1 MKKVNIYSENEL
13 KNLNMIM
20 FKESLM
26 DYYKSLLF
34 ILMDFQNFI
43 RNSWK
48 KKITV
53 RKKKKTKRST
63 DIFRK
68 WIQEYEYE

>member
-43 RNSWK
+43 RNS
-48 KKITV
+48 
-53 RKKKKTKRST
+53 
-63 DIFRK
+63 
-68 WIQEYEYE
+68 